1 MLIIRYFLLYGFLG
15 YVLEKL
21 FARATHAKNQLRRC
35 FVVFPLCPVYGLAML
50 AVLALPRE
58 GAWWERALCGG
69 VVCTAVEYAVHWAY
83 ERVFGVHFW
92 DYRPT
97 KLDLNGRVCLPFS
110 VAWGFL
116 SLAAVEWVQ
125 PFVAVLAARMND
137 AATDVILLAL
147 GIDALYTAR
156 LLLTRRDPCALTVA
170 EVVKIL

>member
-1 MLIIRYFLLYGFLG
+1 MLAIRYFLLYSFLG

-21 FARATHAKNQLRRC
+21 FARVTRAKNRLRRC
-35 FVVFPLCPVYGLAML
+35 FILFPLCPVYGLAML
-50 AVLALPRE
+50 AILALPHE
-58 GAWWERALCGG
+58 GAWWERALVGG
-69 VVCTAVEYAVHWAY
+69 LAATAVEYAVHWAY
-83 ERVFGVHFW
+83 EWVFGVWFW

-116 SLAAVEWVQ
+116 SLAAVEWVH
-125 PFVAVLAARMND
+125 PLVASVAARMND
-137 AATDVILLAL
+137 TATDVLLLAL

-156 LLLTRRDPCALTVA
+156 LLLTRHDPCSLTPT